1 MITEAKFRELKQ
13 AHENARTEAERA
25 EGALIQVM
33 SQLKQE
39 FDCDS
44 LVEAQEKL
52 NRLKKQQD
60 REARELEKAVVEYEK
75 QWADHD

>member
-60 REARELEKAVVEYEK
+60 REARELDKAVADYEKA
-75 QWADHD
+75 WGDHD